1 MTKQTTLVRRQIY
14 KLTTIV
20 TCPACKY
27 QKSLYFIIKEVVKL
41 TLHYPS
47 DVRTKLLAMISTGVV
62 VLMVHVIM
70 IITRAYDLIVPAEG
84 KALVK
89 TVIAVV
95 GRLLRQV

>member
-1 MTKQTTLVRRQIY
+1 M
-14 KLTTIV
+14 
-20 TCPACKY
+20 
-27 QKSLYFIIKEVVKL
+27 
-41 TLHYPS
+41 LHYPS
-47 DVRTKLLAMISTGVV
+47 DVRTKLLAMISTGMV
-62 VLMVHVIM
+62 VLMEHVIM